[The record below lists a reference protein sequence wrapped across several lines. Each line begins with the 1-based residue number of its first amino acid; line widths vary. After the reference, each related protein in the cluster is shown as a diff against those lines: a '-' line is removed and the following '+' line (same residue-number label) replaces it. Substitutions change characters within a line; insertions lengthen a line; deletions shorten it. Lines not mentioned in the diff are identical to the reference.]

1 MASRSHPVPMEV
13 KCLASTLTLAAVF
26 GSRVNFICM
35 FGLIMLDIEIFVKW
49 LVTGRHIICLLALD
63 EQNIELLN
71 ITVACDLYW

>member
-1 MASRSHPVPMEV
+1 
-13 KCLASTLTLAAVF
+13 VF